1 MIWVHHG
8 EIIVIDLCKD
18 GFENVL
24 DTWIIHLN
32 SYFTLIY
39 VLINECV
46 VAFLVQLVFIRYANV
61 YDSNSLYE
69 FIFYLTFIHLYLY
82 CMYRINNEIFIII
95 LIL

>member
-1 MIWVHHG
+1 MIWVHNG
-8 EIIVIDLCKD
+8 EIIVIDLCKG

-24 DTWIIHLN
+24 DTWIVHLN
-32 SYFTLIY
+32 SYSILIF

-46 VAFLVQLVFIRYANV
+46 VAFLFQLMFIRYAKV
-61 YDSNSLYE
+61 YNSYSLYE

-82 CMYRINNEIFIII
+82 CMYRVNNEIFIII